1 MNNIILCGF
10 MGCGKTTVGKRIAS
24 RTGRCFV
31 DMDAYIV
38 EQAGLSVTEI
48 FDRFGEADF
57 RRREREA
64 CRELARRSGCVIA
77 TGGGA
82 LTFPENTAALAA
94 AGPIVLLD
102 VEPAVLLQRL
112 AGDASRPLLAG
123 PDRERKFWELYQAR
137 LPLYREAASV
147 IVPVGRGVSPSA
159 AADKVL
165 TALGERPS
173 QDDRS

>member
-1 MNNIILCGF
+1 
-10 MGCGKTTVGKRIAS
+10 
-24 RTGRCFV
+24 
-31 DMDAYIV
+31 MDAYIV

-82 LTFPENTAALAA
+82 LTFPENTAALAE

-112 AGDASRPLLAG
+112 TGDASRPLLAG
-123 PDRERKFWELYQAR
+123 PDRERKFWELYRAR
-137 LPLYREAASV
+137 LPLYKGSRLRDRAGGPGR
-147 IVPVGRGVSPSA
+147 VPLRK

-165 TALGERPS
+165 AALGERPS
-173 QDDRS
+173 QDRPGAERRPSLCVRYAPIPSKKRD

>member
-1 MNNIILCGF
+1 MRLYGLRKNHG
-10 MGCGKTTVGKRIAS
+10 GKALAS

-82 LTFPENTAALAA
+82 LTFPENTAGAGGGGAYRTAGCGAGSTAAEADGGRQPPA
-94 AGPIVLLD
+94 AG
-102 VEPAVLLQRL
+102 
-112 AGDASRPLLAG
+112 GTG
-123 PDRERKFWELYQAR
+123 PGA
-137 LPLYREAASV
+137 
-147 IVPVGRGVSPSA
+147 
-159 AADKVL
+159 
-165 TALGERPS
+165 
-173 QDDRS
+173 